1 MDPLCWTAEIKIK
14 RIITKGSKALNSIA
28 YTSRYL
34 RSGKEYHKS
43 CLFLKKDLSIT
54 WPPVYSVRAIAQF
67 YKHTQA
73 YKKCN

>member
-28 YTSRYL
+28 YTSKHL

-43 CLFLKKDLSIT
+43 SLSLSKKNLSIN
-54 WPPVYSVRAIAQF
+54 WPPVYSV
-67 YKHTQA
+67 
-73 YKKCN
+73 